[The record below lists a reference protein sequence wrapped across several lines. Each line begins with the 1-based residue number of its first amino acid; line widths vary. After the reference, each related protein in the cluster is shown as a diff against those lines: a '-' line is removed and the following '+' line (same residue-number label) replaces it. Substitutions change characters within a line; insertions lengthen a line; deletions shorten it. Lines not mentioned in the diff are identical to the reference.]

1 MCPLVI
7 LLCDINRLSDLNYY
21 RIVIVS
27 SSVWSVFGIILQPFT
42 EVDKRIASTKPLGTA
57 ALIL

>member
-42 EVDKRIASTKPLGTA
+42 EVDKRIASTKSLGTA

>member
-7 LLCDINRLSDLNYY
+7 LLRDINRLSDLNYY

-27 SSVWSVFGIILQPFT
+27 SSVWSVFGVISQPFA
-42 EVDKRIASTKPLGTA
+42 EVDKHMASTKSLGTA

>member
-7 LLCDINRLSDLNYY
+7 LLRDINRLSDLNYY
-21 RIVIVS
+21 RIIIVS
-27 SSVWSVFGIILQPFT
+27 SSVWSVFGVISQPFA
-42 EVDKRIASTKPLGTA
+42 EVDKCIASTKSLGTA